1 MCFNASGQGE
11 QVSLHAMQSAST
23 KSDIDK
29 LLQSVNVLIVDGN
42 QFMRKTV
49 RTLLM
54 NIGVK
59 NVKESADGV
68 SALEHIRMFEPDLVI
83 LDWDLPLLTGPELV
97 RIVRSPGVFP
107 VPDVPIIMLTGHGER
122 WRVVAAASTGINE
135 FLVKPVSAQTLRNR
149 MVSIFARPRENMQVG
164 NYYGPAP
171 RKLIDQPLRG
181 APGTLTDAD
190 PAA

>member
-1 MCFNASGQGE
+1 MLQ
-11 QVSLHAMQSAST
+11 AST
-23 KSDIDK
+23 KSDLDK

-68 SALEHIRMFEPDLVI
+68 SGLEHIRMFEPDLVI

-107 VPDVPIIMLTGHGER
+107 VPNVPIIMLTGHGER

-149 MVSIFARPRENMQVG
+149 MVSIFAKPREHMQVG

-171 RKLIDQPLRG
+171 RKLIDQPMRG
-181 APGTLTDAD
+181 APGTQPEAD